1 MGSEVGEL
9 QITYTIYSQ
18 DSCLKNCPLAV
29 DVKYLAL
36 SNTQQDCLQPLY
48 RKIPKISP
56 SKYKPPKPV
65 T

>member
-1 MGSEVGEL
+1 MGSVAGEL

-18 DSCLKNCPLAV
+18 DFCLKNCPLAV

-48 RKIPKISP
+48 FRNKLEG
-56 SKYKPPKPV
+56 